1 MKMEDRNIIAERA
14 SALKKLGDGL
24 MKSYRERFVGKL
36 LYSVIE
42 DDEALSGNY
51 IHMKINE
58 KTDKRI
64 SPVRLL
70 DSGCNPH
77 GELA

>member
-1 MKMEDRNIIAERA
+1 
-14 SALKKLGDGL
+14 
-24 MKSYRERFVGKL
+24 L